1 MAKHQRFRVSVRRGV
16 ARVTLCTPADG
27 NRFDSPMAEAF
38 GKAIKDAGDREEV
51 KVVVVSG
58 EGDDFCLGR
67 MPPTGPLAPNARELR
82 DKVAAPMLSALAA
95 IRATP
100 VPVVMV
106 VQGHARG
113 FGCSLAGHGD
123 ITLADTTARFS
134 MPEMGFHLP
143 PTLAMSGVLNRMPA
157 KAVSWMVYT
166 RDEYDAERAFQLG
179 IVSELVEAGGLGR
192 ALKRL
197 LDKLVDRDRAALCA
211 VKTFMQT
218 GARLDDDAAADL
230 GANLIATVVSSQTP
244 QKR

>member
-1 MAKHQRFRVSVRRGV
+1 MAKRERFKVSVRRGI
-16 ARVTLCTPADG
+16 ARVTLCDPKNG
-27 NRFDSPMAEAF
+27 YRFDSPMAESF
-38 GKAIKDAGDREEV
+38 GKAVKSGGEREDV

-67 MPPTGPLAPNARELR
+67 VPPSGPLAPHAKGLR
-82 DKVAAPMLSALAA
+82 DDVAAPMLSALAA

-123 ITLADTTARFS
+123 ITLVDTTARFS

-143 PTLAMSGVLNRMPA
+143 PTLAMSGVLHRMPA
-157 KAVSWMVYT
+157 KAIGWMVYT

-179 IVSELVEAGGLGR
+179 IVSQLVEAGRLDK
-192 ALKRL
+192 ALKELLARL
-197 LDKLVDRDRAALCA
+197 ADRDRAALCA
-211 VKTFMQT
+211 VKTFLQT
-218 GARLDDDAAADL
+218 GSRLDDDAAADL
-230 GANLIATVVSSQTP
+230 GANLIATVVTSQPP

>member
-1 MAKHQRFRVSVRRGV
+1 MAKRERFKVSVRKGV
-16 ARVTLCTPADG
+16 ARVTLCAPNDG
-27 NRFDSPMAEAF
+27 NRFDSPMAKAYGEALL
-38 GKAIKDAGDREEV
+38 AAGEREDV
-51 KVVVVSG
+51 KVVVLSG

-67 MPPTGPLAPNARELR
+67 TPPTGPLAPHAKGIR
-82 DKVAAPMLSALAA
+82 DDVAAPMLSVLSA

-100 VPVVMV
+100 VPVVVV
-106 VQGHARG
+106 VQGQARG

-166 RDEYDAERAFQLG
+166 RDEYSAERAFQLG
-179 IVSELVEAGGLGR
+179 IISELVDAGQLDR

-197 LDKLVDRDRAALCA
+197 LDKLADRDRAALCA

-218 GARLDDDAAADL
+218 GSRLDDDAAADL
-230 GANLIATVVSSQTP
+230 GANLIATVVSSQP
-244 QKR
+244 PRKR

>member
-1 MAKHQRFRVSVRRGV
+1 MAKREKFKVSVRKGI
-16 ARVTLCTPADG
+16 ARVTLCDPKNG
-27 NRFDSPMAEAF
+27 NRFDSPMAREFGEAIRLS
-38 GKAIKDAGDREEV
+38 GERDDV

-67 MPPTGPLAPNARELR
+67 VPPKGPLAPNAKGLR
-82 DKVAAPMLSALAA
+82 DDVAAPMLSALAA

-106 VQGHARG
+106 VQGQARG

-123 ITLADTTARFS
+123 ITLADMSARFS

-143 PTLAMSGVLNRMPA
+143 PTLAMSGVLHRMPT
-157 KAVSWMVYT
+157 KAIAWMVYT

-179 IVSELVEAGGLGR
+179 IISELVEAGQLDT
-192 ALKRL
+192 ALKAL
-197 LDKLVDRDRAALCA
+197 IEKLADRDRAALCA
-211 VKTFMQT
+211 VKTFLQT
-218 GARLDDDAAADL
+218 GSRLDDDAAADL
-230 GANLIATVVSSQTP
+230 GANLIATVVTSQPP

>member
-1 MAKHQRFRVSVRRGV
+1 MAKRERFKVSVRRGV
-16 ARVTLCTPADG
+16 ARVTLCDPKNG
-27 NRFDSPMAEAF
+27 NRFDSPMAREFGEAIRLS
-38 GKAIKDAGDREEV
+38 GERDDV

-67 MPPTGPLAPNARELR
+67 VPPKGPLAPHAKGLR
-82 DKVAAPMLSALAA
+82 DDVAAPMLSALSA

-106 VQGHARG
+106 VHGQARG

-143 PTLAMSGVLNRMPA
+143 PTLAMSGVLHRMPA
-157 KAVSWMVYT
+157 KAIGWMVYT

-179 IVSELVEAGGLGR
+179 IISQLVEAGRLDR
-192 ALKRL
+192 ALKDL
-197 LDKLVDRDRAALCA
+197 VAKLADRDRAALCA
-211 VKTFMQT
+211 VKTFLQT
-218 GARLDDDAAADL
+218 GSRLDDDAAADL
-230 GANLIATVVSSQTP
+230 GANLIATVVTSQPP

>member
-1 MAKHQRFRVSVRRGV
+1 MASKQRFRVSVRRGV
-16 ARVTLCTPADG
+16 ARVTLCVPADG
-27 NRFDSPMAEAF
+27 NRFDSPMAKAF
-38 GKAIKDAGDREEV
+38 GEALQKAGEREDV
-51 KVVVVSG
+51 KVVVISG
-58 EGDDFCLGR
+58 EGEDFCLGR
-67 MPPTGPLAPNARELR
+67 TPPKGPLAPHAKGIR
-82 DKVAAPMLSALAA
+82 DDVAAPMLSALAA

-106 VQGHARG
+106 VQGQARG

-123 ITLADTTARFS
+123 ITLADMTARFS

-179 IVSELVEAGGLGR
+179 IISELVEAGGLGK

-197 LDKLVDRDRAALCA
+197 LEKLVDRDRAALCA

-218 GARLDDDAAADL
+218 GSRLDDDAAADL
-230 GANLIATVVSSQTP
+230 GANLIATVVSSQAP
-244 QKR
+244 KNR